1 MSLLAVQNVT
11 GEMRRIIEAL
21 LISAAQREAGM
32 ADWTAQFTDQAAR
45 QQQTADVFDER
56 LRVHGVADGETHK
69 VSMLGGV
76 SAYEQVTRADAEV
89 CGNPGMHGAVS
100 ALVHFYFLHV

>member
-1 MSLLAVQNVT
+1 MAECT
-11 GEMRRIIEAL
+11 AL
-21 LISAAQREAGM
+21 
-32 ADWTAQFTDQAAR
+32 FTDQAAR
-45 QQQTADVFDER
+45 QKQTADAFDER

-89 CGNPGMHGAVS
+89 CGT
-100 ALVHFYFLHV
+100 LDLHAAASCLPLLIFGCISE

>member
-1 MSLLAVQNVT
+1 VQNVT
-11 GEMRRIIEAL
+11 GETRRIVEAL
-21 LISAAQREAGM
+21 LFSAAQREADV
-32 ADWTAQFTDQAAR
+32 AECTAQFTDQAAR
-45 QQQTADVFDER
+45 QQQTADAFDER

-89 CGNPGMHGAVS
+89 RGSSGMRVA
-100 ALVHFYFLHV
+100 ALCRRLTCFNFML